1 MATIDLLALEP
12 HKVSTNLNGYITYIY
27 GAGKTGKTTLASQM
41 DGALLF
47 AFERGYNA
55 IPGIIAQDITSWA
68 DFKKSVKQLKD
79 PAVKEKFKCVVID
92 TVDIASDLCEKY
104 ICNQQGVESIGDI
117 GYGKGYKLFRK
128 ELEETFRGITQLDY
142 AVFFISHAKDKEFT
156 RPDGSKY
163 NQIVP
168 TLADKTNEIFKD
180 MADIYGYAHQV
191 VNGDSTSVS
200 LTLRSLDGSVDA
212 GCRFKHMP
220 AEVDFVYQAIAD
232 ALVDAINKEA
242 EEHDNQFVTE
252 KNLNKALETEY
263 DFDQLKA
270 DINNSIAKIQKNVS
284 NEDFKNYFAPKITHI
299 VETYLGQGHKIND
312 ATIRQAEQLSLILS
326 DLSDLIGNTDFSQF
340 TK

>member
-1 MATIDLLALEP
+1 MASIDLLALEP
-12 HKVSTNLNGYITYIY
+12 HKVSTNLNGYITFVY

-92 TVDIASDLCEKY
+92 TVDIAADLCEKY
-104 ICNQQGVESIGDI
+104 ICNQNNVEAVGDLA
-117 GYGKGYKLFRK
+117 YGKGYKLFRK
-128 ELEETFRGITQLDY
+128 ELEETFRSITQLDY

-212 GCRFKHMP
+212 GCRFKYMP
-220 AEVDFVYQAIAD
+220 AEVPFEYSAIAE
-232 ALVDAINKEA
+232 ALIGAIDQEA
-242 EEHDNQFVTE
+242 AEHDNKFVTTQ
-252 KNLNKALETEY
+252 NLDKALETEY
-263 DFDQLKA
+263 DFDQIKQ
-270 DINNSIAKIQKNVS
+270 DINHTIASIQKNVS
-284 NEDFKNYFAPKITHI
+284 SETFKTYFAPKITHI
-299 VETYLGQGHKIND
+299 VETYLGQGRKIGD

-326 DLSDLIGNTDFSQF
+326 DLTDLVGNTDFTQF